1 MRAVR
6 IHQRGNS
13 HAITIPT
20 EYLRQLGWQLGQLL
34 ILHVVNDELHAFAYQ
49 DQRPAVRQVSPP
61 SLEAANAGAQ
71 A

>member
-20 EYLRQLGWQLGQLL
+20 EYLRELGWQLGQLL
-34 ILHVVNDELHAFAYQ
+34 ILHVVNDELRAFAYQ
-49 DQRPAVRQVSPP
+49 DQRPAAIYASPRP
-61 SLEAANAGAQ
+61 LEGTNATAQ
-71 A
+71 S